1 MHLFRGIAKPTP
13 RELLSC
19 KVAKDAKKYIP
30 VKQKSERHIWLIDDV
45 PCCFVLWNK
54 CYKVTH
60 TQEMKVKDV

>member
-1 MHLFRGIAKPTP
+1 MHLFRGIAKPAP

-45 PCCFVLWNK
+45 PCCFEQML
-54 CYKVTH
+54 
-60 TQEMKVKDV
+60 